1 MATLQIT
8 LPDGA
13 TREVP
18 SGTTAA
24 EIAQQI
30 SPRLAKEALVARADG
45 ELIDLSRPLD
55 HNVKLSILTAKDPDA
70 VQVLRHSAAHLLA
83 AAVLEL
89 YPDVKL
95 GVGPPIETGFFY
107 EFLRDQPFAQEDLEK
122 IEAKMREIAAK
133 DVPNQRKLIPK
144 PEALDLYRKTQQEFK
159 CELVE
164 EKAVE
169 PMVSF
174 YTTGK
179 FIDFCRG
186 PHIPS
191 TGRIKAFKLM
201 NVAGA
206 YWKGHEG
213 NPQMQRI
220 YAACFVDQKELDEYL
235 HKLEEAKRRDH
246 RKLGAE
252 LDLFSIQDEAG
263 PGLIFWHPKGA
274 IIRRQMED
282 WLRENLLA
290 RGYDLVFTPHIM
302 DLNLWKTSG
311 HANFYRENMF
321 GPIEVEKAEYQL
333 KPMNCPGHILIF
345 KSRLRS
351 YRELPIR
358 LAELGTVY
366 RYERSG
372 VLHGLLRVRGFTQDD
387 AHIFCMPEQIEKE
400 IQDCVEFAWE
410 VLRVFGFSDYVVE
423 LSGGDP
429 AHPEI
434 YAGTPEDWKRAEDAL
449 TGTLDRMKVP
459 YRYILGEAA
468 FYGPKI
474 DVKLVDA
481 IGRPWQLSTVQFDFN
496 LPRRFKLEYV
506 GEDGN
511 RHQPLMVHRALWGSV
526 ERFFGVLIEHYA
538 GAFPVWLAPVQASVL
553 PVSGKFEEY
562 AKKVTQRLKDAGVRV
577 HLDERNE
584 KLQAKIRDAQLEKI
598 PYMLILGGKEAEA
611 GTVSVRHRFKGDLG
625 PRPLE
630 QFVADLQQEIAAR
643 AIDQPSVESSSEKVP
658 AATKSK

>member
-1 MATLQIT
+1 MENIQIT
-8 LPDGA
+8 LPDGS
-13 TREVP
+13 TRDVP

-24 EIAQQI
+24 QIAGQI
-30 SPRLAKEALVARADG
+30 GPRLAKDALVARVDG
-45 ELIDLSRPLD
+45 ELVDLSKPLD
-55 HNVKLSILTAKDPDA
+55 RSVKLSILTAKDSDA
-70 VQVLRHSAAHLLA
+70 VQVFRHSAAHLLA
-83 AAVLEL
+83 ASVLEL
-89 YPDVKL
+89 YPNVKL
-95 GVGPPIETGFFY
+95 GVGPPIENGFFY
-107 EFLRDQPFAQEDLEK
+107 EFVREQPFTPEDLEK
-122 IEAKMREIAAK
+122 IETKMHELAAK
-133 DVPNQRKLIPK
+133 DIPNERKMIPK
-144 PEALDLYRKTQQEFK
+144 PEALDLYRKSNQEFK

-201 NVAGA
+201 SVAGA
-206 YWKGHEG
+206 YWKGQEG

-220 YAACFVDQKELDEYL
+220 YGACFVEQKDLDEYL

-252 LDLFSIQDEAG
+252 LDLFSIQDQAG
-263 PGLIFWHPKGA
+263 PGLVFWHPKGG
-274 IIRRQMED
+274 IIRGIMEG
-282 WLRENLLA
+282 WLRAELTR
-290 RGYDLVFTPHIM
+290 RGYDLVYTPHIM
-302 DLNLWKTSG
+302 RHELWKTSG
-311 HANFYRENMF
+311 HADFFRDGMF
-321 GPIEVEKAEYQL
+321 GPIEVEKADYQL
-333 KPMNCPGHILIF
+333 KPMNCPGHVLIF

-387 AHIFCMPEQIEKE
+387 AHIFCMPEQVEKE
-400 IQDCVEFAWE
+400 VQDCIEFAWE
-410 VLRVFGFSDYVVE
+410 ALRVFGFSDYLVE

-434 YAGTPEDWKRAEDAL
+434 YAGTPEDWTLAEDAL
-449 TGTLDRMKVP
+449 TNTLKRMNVSYK
-459 YRYILGEAA
+459 YIPGEAA

-481 IGRPWQLSTVQFDFN
+481 IGRPWQLSTIQFDFN
-496 LPRRFKLEYV
+496 LPGRFELEYV
-506 GEDGN
+506 GEDGG
-511 RHQPLMVHRALWGSV
+511 RHRPLMVHRALWGSV

-538 GAFPVWLAPVQASVL
+538 GAFPAWLAPVQASVL
-553 PVSGKFEEY
+553 PLSEKTMDY
-562 AKKVTQRLKDAGVRV
+562 AHKITKQLKDAGFRV
-577 HLDERNE
+577 HLDDRNE
-584 KLQAKIRDAQLEKI
+584 KLQAKIRDAQLQKI
-598 PYMLILGGKEAEA
+598 PYMLVLGGKEVEA
-611 GTVSVRHRFKGDLG
+611 GTVAVRHRSQGDLG
-625 PRPLE
+625 PRPVE
-630 QFVADLQQEIAAR
+630 QFIADLRAEVDAR
-643 AIDQPSVESSSEKVP
+643 A
-658 AATKSK
+658 AL

>member
-1 MATLQIT
+1 VENIQIT
-8 LPDGA
+8 LPDGS
-13 TREVP
+13 TRDVP

-24 EIAQQI
+24 QIAGQI
-30 SPRLAKEALVARADG
+30 GPRLAKDALVARVDG
-45 ELIDLSRPLD
+45 ELVDLSKPLD
-55 HNVKLSILTAKDPDA
+55 RSVKLSILTAKDSDA
-70 VQVLRHSAAHLLA
+70 VQVFRHSAAHLLA
-83 AAVLEL
+83 ASVLEL
-89 YPDVKL
+89 YPNVKL
-95 GVGPPIETGFFY
+95 GVGPPIENGFFY
-107 EFLRDQPFAQEDLEK
+107 EFVREQPFTPEDLEK
-122 IEAKMREIAAK
+122 IETKMHELAAK
-133 DVPNQRKLIPK
+133 DLPNERKMIPK
-144 PEALDLYRKTQQEFK
+144 PEALDLYRKSKQEFK

-169 PMVSF
+169 PVVSF

-206 YWKGHEG
+206 YWKGQEG

-220 YAACFVDQKELDEYL
+220 YGACFVEQKDLDEYL

-252 LDLFSIQDEAG
+252 LDLFSIQDQAG
-263 PGLIFWHPKGA
+263 PGLVFWHPKGG
-274 IIRRQMED
+274 IIRGIMEG
-282 WLRENLLA
+282 WLRAELTR
-290 RGYDLVFTPHIM
+290 RGYDLVYTPHIM
-302 DLNLWKTSG
+302 RHELWKTSG
-311 HANFYRENMF
+311 HADFFRDGMF
-321 GPIEVEKAEYQL
+321 GPIEVEKADYQL
-333 KPMNCPGHILIF
+333 KPMNCPGHVLIF

-387 AHIFCMPEQIEKE
+387 AHIFCMPEQVEKE
-400 IQDCVEFAWE
+400 VQDCIEFAWE
-410 VLRVFGFSDYVVE
+410 ALRVFGFSDYLVE

-449 TGTLDRMKVP
+449 TNTLKRMNVP
-459 YRYILGEAA
+459 YKYIPGEAA

-481 IGRPWQLSTVQFDFN
+481 IGRPWQLSTIQFDFN
-496 LPRRFKLEYV
+496 LPGRFELEYV
-506 GEDGN
+506 GEDGG
-511 RHQPLMVHRALWGSV
+511 RHRPLMVHRALWGSV

-538 GAFPVWLAPVQASVL
+538 GAFPAWLAPVQASVL
-553 PVSGKFEEY
+553 PLSEKTMDY
-562 AKKVTQRLKDAGVRV
+562 ARKITKQLKDAGFRV
-577 HLDERNE
+577 HLDDRNE
-584 KLQAKIRDAQLEKI
+584 KLQAKIRDAQMQKI
-598 PYMLILGGKEAEA
+598 PYMLVLGGKEVEA
-611 GTVSVRHRFKGDLG
+611 GTVAVRHRSQGDLG
-625 PRPLE
+625 PRPVE
-630 QFVADLQQEIAAR
+630 QFIADLRAEVDAR
-643 AIDQPSVESSSEKVP
+643 A
-658 AATKSK
+658 AL